1 MAGNE
6 LKQKWQAGEATYGVW
21 CGIPS
26 SYVAEICAHQGFD
39 YVCVDLQHGMID
51 YPVATEMILAI
62 HAGGSVPIA
71 RVPSNELGAINRL
84 LDAGA
89 LGIVIPLIESV
100 ADVEAAVH
108 ACRYPPEGGRS
119 FGPNRAAL
127 AAGPGYFENA
137 NENVLCI
144 PMIETR
150 PALDQ
155 IEAIAAVPGVDAL
168 YVGPN
173 DLSLSLGQPPGADN
187 PDPYQSA
194 YRRIAEVCGKQGIV
208 AGIQASA
215 RLAAK
220 HAETGYGMITISSDA
235 GSLARGFA
243 SDLKSVRGE

>member
-1 MAGNE
+1 MAGNA
-6 LKQKWQAGEATYGVW
+6 LKERWAAGEASYGVW
-21 CGIPS
+21 CAIPS
-26 SYVAEICAHQGFD
+26 SYVAEACSNQGFD

-62 HAGGSVPIA
+62 YAGGSVPIV
-71 RVPSNELGAINRL
+71 RVPSNELGAINRM

-89 LGIVIPLIESV
+89 LGIIVPLIESV
-100 ADVEAAVH
+100 ADVEAAVR
-108 ACRYPPEGGRS
+108 ACRYPPDGARS

-127 AAGPGYFENA
+127 VGGPTYFENA

-144 PMIETR
+144 PMIETL

-173 DLSLSLGQPPGADN
+173 DLSLSLGLPPGSDN

-194 YRRIAEVCGKQGIV
+194 YRRIADVCEKAGVV
-208 AGIQASA
+208 AGIQANA

-220 HAETGYGMITISSDA
+220 HVDTGYRMITISTDA
-235 GSLARGFA
+235 GTLMRGLAK
-243 SDLKSVRGE
+243 DLRSVRG